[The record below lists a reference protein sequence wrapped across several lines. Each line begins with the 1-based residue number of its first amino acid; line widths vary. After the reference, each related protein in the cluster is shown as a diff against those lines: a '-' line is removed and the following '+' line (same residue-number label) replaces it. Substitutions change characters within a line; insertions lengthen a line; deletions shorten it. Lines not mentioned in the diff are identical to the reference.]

1 MNKDTSD
8 YTDRTATPSQHRP
21 WWRGWRGLTIAV
33 VLGGGLLMTGG
44 IAYAA
49 GSISSPT
56 AAAGTGDPLPSPGTL
71 GSSGG
76 YGSGMMGGSTG
87 GSGGYGS
94 GMMGGSTGGSGGYG
108 AGMLG
113 GSVSVTSASALSR
126 LVTAL
131 APETSVDPAANRITY
146 HTSQVDL
153 VMVGAPPGRSGMY
166 WQADGRVSPTI
177 VIPAGSSVTV
187 NFADG
192 DPGTIHGWELTT
204 AGPPFPVMAMMAGQ
218 VAAPGAFAMPVS
230 PPSGSSWYGRTL
242 HFSAPPPGTYHYIC
256 PVPGHAASGMW
267 GTLVVA

>member
-56 AAAGTGDPLPSPGTL
+56 AAAGTGNPLPAPGTL

-94 GMMGGSTGGSGGYG
+94 GM
-108 AGMLG
+108 LG

-126 LVTAL
+126 LVTTL

-153 VMVGAPPGRSGMY
+153 VMVGAPPARPGMY
-166 WQADGRVSPTI
+166 WQTDGRVNPTI

-230 PPSGSSWYGRTL
+230 PPSGSNWYGRTL

>member
-1 MNKDTSD
+1 MNTETSD
-8 YTDRTATPSQHRP
+8 YTDRTANPSQRRRG
-21 WWRGWRGLTIAV
+21 WRGWPGLTIAV
-33 VLGGGLLMTGG
+33 ILGGGLLMTGG

-49 GSISSPT
+49 GSIFSST
-56 AAAGTGDPLPSPGTL
+56 SAASTGNQLPSPGAL

-76 YGSGMMGGSTG
+76 YGSGMMGRSTG

-94 GMMGGSTGGSGGYG
+94 GMMGGSGGSGSS
-108 AGMLG
+108 MTS
-113 GSVSVTSASALSR
+113 GSPSVTSASAVNR
-126 LVTAL
+126 LVIGL
-131 APETSVDPAANRITY
+131 AAGTSVDTAANRITY

-166 WQADGRVSPTI
+166 WQADGRVNPTI
-177 VIPAGSSVTV
+177 VIPAESSVTV
-187 NFADG
+187 IFADG
-192 DPGTIHGWELTT
+192 DPGTIHGWDLTT

-230 PPSGSSWYGRTL
+230 PPSGSNWYGRTL
-242 HFSAPPPGTYHYIC
+242 HFAAPPAGTYHYIC

>member
-1 MNKDTSD
+1 MNTDTSD
-8 YTDRTATPSQHRP
+8 YTDRTATSSQHRP
-21 WWRGWRGLTIAV
+21 WWRGWRGLTIAL

-44 IAYAA
+44 IVYAV
-49 GSISSPT
+49 GSLSSP
-56 AAAGTGDPLPSPGTL
+56 AAAASTGNPISPPGTL

-94 GMMGGSTGGSGGYG
+94 GMMGGSTGGPAGYG

-113 GSVSVTSASALSR
+113 GSLSVTSASALSR
-126 LVTAL
+126 LVTTS
-131 APETSVDPAANRITY
+131 APGTSVDPAANRITY

-166 WQADGRVSPTI
+166 WQADGRVNPTI

-218 VAAPGAFAMPVS
+218 VAAPGAFAMPVP
-230 PPSGSSWYGRTL
+230 PPSGSNWYGRTL
-242 HFSAPPPGTYHYIC
+242 HFAAPPPGTYHYIC
-256 PVPGHAASGMW
+256 PVPGHVASGMW

>member
-1 MNKDTSD
+1 MNTDTSD
-8 YTDRTATPSQHRP
+8 YTDRTATPAQHRP
-21 WWRGWRGLTIAV
+21 GWTGWRGSTIAV
-33 VLGGGLLMTGG
+33 ILGGGLLMTGG

-56 AAAGTGDPLPSPGTL
+56 SAASTGNQLPSPGTL
-71 GSSGG
+71 GSWGG
-76 YGSGMMGGSTG
+76 YGSGMMGGSAG
-87 GSGGYGS
+87 GSGGSGS
-94 GMMGGSTGGSGGYG
+94 SMMGGSP
-108 AGMLG
+108 
-113 GSVSVTSASALSR
+113 SVTSASALSR
-126 LVTAL
+126 LVIGL
-131 APETSVDPAANRITY
+131 AAGTSVATAANRVTY

-166 WQADGRVSPTI
+166 WQADGLVNPTI

-230 PPSGSSWYGRTL
+230 PPSGSNWYGRTL
-242 HFSAPPPGTYHYIC
+242 HFAAPPAGTYHYIC

>member
-1 MNKDTSD
+1 MNTETSD
-8 YTDRTATPSQHRP
+8 YTDRTANPSQRRRG
-21 WWRGWRGLTIAV
+21 WRGWPGLTIAV
-33 VLGGGLLMTGG
+33 ILGGGLLMTGG

-56 AAAGTGDPLPSPGTL
+56 AAASTGNQLPSPGTL

-76 YGSGMMGGSTG
+76 YGSGMMGRSTG

-94 GMMGGSTGGSGGYG
+94 GMMGGSGGSGSS
-108 AGMLG
+108 MRS
-113 GSVSVTSASALSR
+113 GSPSVTSASALSR
-126 LVTAL
+126 LVIGL
-131 APETSVDPAANRITY
+131 AAGTSVDTAANRVTY

-166 WQADGRVSPTI
+166 WQADGRVNPTI

-187 NFADG
+187 IFADG

-204 AGPPFPVMAMMAGQ
+204 AGPPFPVMAMMTGQ

-230 PPSGSSWYGRTL
+230 PPSGSNWYGRTL
-242 HFSAPPPGTYHYIC
+242 HFAAPPAGTYHYIC

>member
-1 MNKDTSD
+1 MNTATSD
-8 YTDRTATPSQHRP
+8 YTDRTATPSQHHP
-21 WWRGWRGLTIAV
+21 GWRGWRGLTIAV
-33 VLGGGLLMTGG
+33 VLGGGLLMGGG

-56 AAAGTGDPLPSPGTL
+56 SATGTGNQIPSPGTL
-71 GSSGG
+71 RSSGG

-94 GMMGGSTGGSGGYG
+94 GMMGGSTGGPGGYG
-108 AGMLG
+108 AGMTG
-113 GSVSVTSASALSR
+113 GSPSVTSASALSR
-126 LVTAL
+126 LVTSL
-131 APETSVDPAANRITY
+131 VPGTSVDPAANRITY

-166 WQADGRVSPTI
+166 WQADGRVNPTI

-218 VAAPGAFAMPVS
+218 IAAPGAFAMPVN
-230 PPSGSSWYGRTL
+230 PPSASNWYGRTL
-242 HFSAPPPGTYHYIC
+242 HFTAPPPGTYHYIC